1 MSRISGD
8 GGSRVSIPAD
18 LLQTIQNIREVTG
31 KQHSDEDIFSVF
43 KECFSDPHETTQKLL
58 YLDTFHEVRSKRE
71 RKKEN
76 LVPNTQGRGRTGRKN
91 FASSYTGHCG
101 LCSFTSKLVFYISFL
116 DSSSLLIQMPVMEE
130 VQLLKSRVELIT

>member
-58 YLDTFHEVRSKRE
+58 YLGCFTEK
-71 RKKEN
+71 
-76 LVPNTQGRGRTGRKN
+76 
-91 FASSYTGHCG
+91 ASA
-101 LCSFTSKLVFYISFL
+101 FVFVLVF
-116 DSSSLLIQMPVMEE
+116 LLPFCCIERVLLLGFCFGFCYLMPFVDFGLVLES
-130 VQLLKSRVELIT
+130 VCYA